1 MFDKI
6 GRVAETM
13 ATRASLSRRGF
24 LGRFAR
30 LAGGTAL
37 GMAMLMTPTKAGAG
51 NVRCHCCKWPYGCDP
66 NDQTCLGLCAPH
78 CLALPRCQAYRNVVY
93 P

>member
-37 GMAMLMTPTKAGAG
+37 GKAILMTPTRH
-51 NVRCHCCKWPYGCDP
+51 VR
-66 NDQTCLGLCAPH
+66 TLMA
-78 CLALPRCQAYRNVVY
+78 
-93 P
+93 

>member
-24 LGRFAR
+24 LGQSAR
-30 LAGGTAL
+30 VAGGVAL
-37 GMAMLMTPTKAGAG
+37 GMMAFLMPNAASAIGAA
-51 NVRCHCCKWPYGCDP
+51 HCKCELFGYGCDP
-66 NDQTCLGLCAPH
+66 GDIYCTERCNIRCLYKKRG
-78 CLALPRCQAYRNVVY
+78 R
-93 P
+93 